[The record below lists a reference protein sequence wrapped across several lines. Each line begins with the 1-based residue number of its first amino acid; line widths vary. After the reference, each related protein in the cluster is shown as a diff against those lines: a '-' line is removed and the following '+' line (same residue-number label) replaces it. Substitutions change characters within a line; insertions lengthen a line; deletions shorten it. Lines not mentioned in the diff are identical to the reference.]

1 MPRKKRKSTKQSK
14 KKLQSQNMTLNGAI
28 SIVGVLL
35 LGFIISF
42 SRNASHSGVPVEVTF
57 PEVVDQPR
65 LAVEVF
71 EKNPIQDIKVEVL
84 NGCVVQGLAGITT
97 EFLRL
102 KQVDVVRSDDADHH
116 NYPKTVIIQRNENIE
131 SLKRVSDSFGI
142 LMDDK
147 SRIKIVPDETLGVDV
162 TVILGKDYESFP
174 EFNSFLSTKP

>member
-1 MPRKKRKSTKQSK
+1 
-14 KKLQSQNMTLNGAI
+14 MTLNGAI
-28 SIVGVLL
+28 GIVGVLL

-42 SRNASHSGVPVEVTF
+42 SRNVSHSGVLVEVTF

-84 NGCVVQGLAGITT
+84 NGCGVQGLAGKTT

-131 SLKRVSDSFGI
+131 TLKRVSDSFGVLI
-142 LMDDK
+142 DDK
-147 SRIKIVPDETLGVDV
+147 SRI
-162 TVILGKDYESFP
+162 
-174 EFNSFLSTKP
+174 

>member
-1 MPRKKRKSTKQSK
+1 MPRKNRKLTIRSK
-14 KKLQSQNMTLNGAI
+14 NKLQSQNMTLNGAI

-57 PEVVDQPR
+57 PEVVNQPR

-71 EKNPIQDIKVEVL
+71 EKNPIQNIKVEVL
-84 NGCVVQGLAGITT
+84 NGCGVQGLAGKTT

-131 SLKRVSDSFGI
+131 SLKRVSDSFGV

>member
-1 MPRKKRKSTKQSK
+1 MPGKKRKSGKQLK

-28 SIVGVLL
+28 GIVGVLL

-42 SRNASHSGVPVEVTF
+42 SRNASHSGIPVEVTF
-57 PEVVDQPR
+57 PEIEQPK
-65 LAVEVF
+65 LAVEIF
-71 EKNPIQDIKVEVL
+71 KKNPIQDIKIEVL
-84 NGCVVQGLAGITT
+84 NGCGIQGLAAKTA

-102 KQVDVVRSDDADHH
+102 KQLDVVRSDDADHH

-131 SLKRVSDSFGI
+131 SLKHVSDSFGV
-142 LMDDK
+142 LMNDE

-174 EFNSFLSTKP
+174 EFNSFLSSKP

>member
-1 MPRKKRKSTKQSK
+1 MPRKKRKSPTQSK

-57 PEVVDQPR
+57 PEVVNQPR

-71 EKNPIQDIKVEVL
+71 ENNPIQDIKVEVL
-84 NGCVVQGLAGITT
+84 NGCGVQGLAGKTT

-147 SRIKIVPDETLGVDV
+147 ARIKIVPDETLGVDV

>member
-1 MPRKKRKSTKQSK
+1 MPRKKWKSTKQSK

-57 PEVVDQPR
+57 PEVVNQPR

-84 NGCVVQGLAGITT
+84 NGCGVQGLAGKTT

-174 EFNSFLSTKP
+174 EFNSLLSTKP

>member
-1 MPRKKRKSTKQSK
+1 
-14 KKLQSQNMTLNGAI
+14 MTLNGAI

-35 LGFIISF
+35 LGFILSF

-57 PEVVDQPR
+57 PEVVNQPR

-84 NGCVVQGLAGITT
+84 NGCGVQGLAGKTT

-131 SLKRVSDSFGI
+131 SLK
-142 LMDDK
+142 
-147 SRIKIVPDETLGVDV
+147 
-162 TVILGKDYESFP
+162 
-174 EFNSFLSTKP
+174 LSLIHI

>member
-1 MPRKKRKSTKQSK
+1 MPRKKWKSTKQSK

-28 SIVGVLL
+28 GIVGVLL

-42 SRNASHSGVPVEVTF
+42 SRNESHSGVPVEVTF

-71 EKNPIQDIKVEVL
+71 EKNPILDIKVEVL
-84 NGCVVQGLAGITT
+84 NGCGVQGLAGKTA
-97 EFLRL
+97 EFLRS

-131 SLKRVSDSFGI
+131 SLKRVSDAFGV

>member
-57 PEVVDQPR
+57 PEVVNQPR

-84 NGCVVQGLAGITT
+84 NGCGVQGLAGKTT

-131 SLKRVSDSFGI
+131 SLKRVSDSFGV
-142 LMDDK
+142 LNNDK

-174 EFNSFLSTKP
+174 KFNSFLSTKP

>member
-1 MPRKKRKSTKQSK
+1 MPRKNRKLTKQSK

-35 LGFIISF
+35 LGFILSF

-57 PEVVDQPR
+57 PEVVNQPR

-71 EKNPIQDIKVEVL
+71 EKNPIQNIKVEVL
-84 NGCVVQGLAGITT
+84 NGCGVQGLAGKTT

-131 SLKRVSDSFGI
+131 SLKRVSDSFGV

-147 SRIKIVPDETLGVDV
+147 SRIKIVPDEALGVDV